1 MARPIKSGL
10 DYFPFDVDFFN
21 DEKLIAV
28 NGEFGLKGELTVVK
42 LLCAIYRN
50 GYFIEWSDM
59 LKYKLI
65 KELPGVTV
73 NLLDMII
80 ECLVKRKF
88 FDKDLFDSAHI
99 LTSQGIQ
106 RRFRTICNKLHRK
119 VDMTLYG
126 LLPGQQAS
134 PEQQAFSAPQSDFV
148 DCQPAPDPSDRPT
161 SATSATSATQATPTK
176 SHTRRPRKAKPLT
189 LDQSIHLLAADAQWC
204 SALCDRYAIK
214 AADLPSVLDSFR
226 AYCLAHDKTTHPDI
240 TDAKQHVCNLLDKS
254 KLQAA
259 PPGKQACQPADSGK
273 QALRAC
279 ATEQQAP
286 DPEEQRFRRLVPVR
300 GKNFLFSYAQY
311 QALGLAELPDD
322 RITEFCDQVISGRR
336 KVPSIAQLVAPSVE

>member
-119 VDMTLYG
+119 VDMSLYN

-134 PEQQAFSAPQSDFV
+134 PGQQAFQPAPD
-148 DCQPAPDPSDRPT
+148 QPAPDPSDLP
-161 SATSATSATQATPTK
+161 TSATQATPAK
-176 SHTRRPRKAKPLT
+176 SPTRRPRKAKPLT
-189 LDQSIHLLAADAQWC
+189 LDRSIHLLAADAQWC
-204 SALCDRYAIK
+204 SAVCDRYAIK

-254 KLQAA
+254 KLPVA

-279 ATEQQAP
+279 ATEQQAH

-336 KVPSIAQLVAPSVE
+336 KVPSIAQLCKPPHS